1 MDDQAKGRNDRIKLI
16 KDVIEIYKRKK
27 WGWLWVEAGQ
37 QSALEK
43 QLNVN
48 DFPNVMV
55 VNPRKHVSVK
65 MLSGFHKSGLEE
77 FFRNIAYGKTGTAV
91 STFDDFAEIA
101 EVQEWDGKDGKL
113 EVDEV
118 NLKFST
124 RNLFETKDCFWVI
137 IFHIGIHKKILEM
150 GMFPGLIRGLI

>member
-91 STFDDFAEIA
+91 STFDDFAEIV

-124 RNLFETKDCFWVI
+124 QNLLETRDCFWVI
-137 IFHIGIHKKILEM
+137 IFHIGIHKKN
-150 GMFPGLIRGLI
+150 PP

>member
-118 NLKFST
+118 NLIILT
-124 RNLFETKDCFWVI
+124 RNLLETRDGFGIV
-137 IFHIGIHKKILEM
+137 IFHIAIYKKSLKW
-150 GMFPGLIRGLI
+150 GCSRG

>member
-27 WGWLWVEAGQ
+27 WGWLWAEAGQ
-37 QSALEK
+37 QPALEK

-91 STFDDFAEIA
+91 STFDDFAEVA
-101 EVQEWDGKDGKL
+101 DVQEWDGKDGKL

-118 NLKFST
+118 NLIFST
-124 RNLFETKDCFWVI
+124 RKLLETRDSFGII
-137 IFHIGIHKKILEM
+137 IFHIDIYYEL
-150 GMFPGLIRGLI
+150 